1 MHKRVFYIIAV
12 IGIILLGTAI
22 FFAAKKF
29 FTPEK
34 VHYHA
39 GFVVFQN
46 NKKLDFSDNKY
57 MFIEP
62 CTVNKKTDDSDADI
76 QIEKAHLHDNVGDV
90 IHIEQTGAV
99 WKDLFTNIK
108 FPINYSKV
116 TAYIKGKQ
124 VADFQSQPIRPD
136 DSLVVFIGNNDNKLL
151 SQAVTKEYI
160 QKEAKKSTTC
170 GD

>member
-1 MHKRVFYIIAV
+1 MHKRLFYIIAV
-12 IGIILLGTAI
+12 IGIILFGSAI
-22 FFAAKKF
+22 FFAARKF

-46 NKKLDFSDNKY
+46 NHKLDFSNNKY
-57 MFIEP
+57 MSVEP
-62 CTVNKKTDDSDADI
+62 CKVNNDAPESVADL

-90 IHIEQTGAV
+90 AHIEQKGAI

-108 FPINYSKV
+108 FPLNYSKA
-116 TAYIKGKQ
+116 TGYINGKQ
-124 VADFQSQPIRPD
+124 VTDFQSLPIRPY
-136 DSLVVFIGNNDNKLL
+136 DSLVVFMGNYDKKLL
-151 SQAVTKEYI
+151 TQAVTKEYI
-160 QKEAKKSTTC
+160 QKQGNKSTTC

>member
-1 MHKRVFYIIAV
+1 MKKRLIYIIACV
-12 IGIILLGTAI
+12 GIILLGTGI

-46 NKKLDFSDNKY
+46 NHKLDFSDNIY
-57 MFIEP
+57 MSVEP
-62 CTVNKKTDDSDADI
+62 CTVNGKTHDSEADK

-90 IHIEQTGAV
+90 VHIEQTGAI

-108 FPINYSKV
+108 FPLNYSKV
-116 TAYIKGKQ
+116 NGYVNGKQ
-124 VADFQSQPIRPD
+124 VPDFQSQPIRPD
-136 DSLVVFIGNNDNKLL
+136 DSLVIFIGNNDKKLL

-160 QKEAKKSTTC
+160 QKQAKKSTTC